1 MTPNI
6 QTNLNTVK
14 LHYSNIKMEC
24 SVLDVVSLA
33 EGPSLTFTVR
43 RMEDYMRGTL
53 LASRTTQTP
62 LFLT

>member
-24 SVLDVVSLA
+24 SVLDVVSSA
-33 EGPSLTFTVR
+33 DGPPLTFTVR
-43 RMEDYMRGTL
+43 RMED
-53 LASRTTQTP
+53 
-62 LFLT
+62 